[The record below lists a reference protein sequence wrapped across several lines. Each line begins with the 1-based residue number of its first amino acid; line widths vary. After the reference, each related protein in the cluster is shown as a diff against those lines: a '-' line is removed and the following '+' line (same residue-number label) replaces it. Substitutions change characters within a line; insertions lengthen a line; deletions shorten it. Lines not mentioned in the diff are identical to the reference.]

1 MSATTE
7 DRTLRV
13 TDALWN
19 VARIVEDGVRMAE
32 ISLRRLW

>member
-1 MSATTE
+1 
-7 DRTLRV
+7 V

-19 VARIVEDGVRMAE
+19 VARIVEDGVCMAE